1 MSRRDG
7 GPVDQLCESKGIP
20 IDEFGARVR
29 EEGEVVKEHIAGGT
43 FDNDQVTGGSST
55 SSTPSGPRATNSDG
69 CRGTCS
75 TVSASRRNSG
85 CTAPN

>member
-29 EEGEVVKEHIAGGT
+29 EEGK
-43 FDNDQVTGGSST
+43 S
-55 SSTPSGPRATNSDG
+55 
-69 CRGTCS
+69 
-75 TVSASRRNSG
+75 
-85 CTAPN
+85 